1 MKKRKNQRN
10 AISGPSI
17 IFNFWEKKKYTYIQG
32 RENETLVST
41 PQW

>member
-17 IFNFWEKKKYTYIQG
+17 IFNFWEKKKIHTYIQG

-41 PQW
+41 P